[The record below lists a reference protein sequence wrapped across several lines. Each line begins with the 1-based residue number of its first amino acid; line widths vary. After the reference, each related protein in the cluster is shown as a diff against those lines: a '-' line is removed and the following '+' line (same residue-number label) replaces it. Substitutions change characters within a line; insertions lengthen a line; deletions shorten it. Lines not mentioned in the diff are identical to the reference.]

1 MIFFFIILVIFIIV
15 TNIIIVINFFIMVI
29 IIMFLFS
36 FPLDSF
42 DQCHHGRTSS
52 PDPWDGAYR

>member
-1 MIFFFIILVIFIIV
+1 MIFFLIILVIFIIV
-15 TNIIIVINFFIMVI
+15 TNIIIVINFFIMV